1 MKFTAYILDVLSD
14 SVYPARITI
23 EDGIFKEITPIHVTE
38 ETKIDMEGLM
48 LPGFIDSHIHIESS
62 MLTPAQFAKIAV
74 RHGTTSV
81 VSDPHEIANV
91 LGIEGIEFMI
101 DNGNTVPFNFYYTAP
116 SCVPATSFE
125 TAGFILDSSDIE
137 FLLKKEEIVALGEM
151 MNFPGV
157 INGDEEVLKK
167 LELARQ
173 YGKPIDG
180 HAPLLSGKDL
190 DKYMEQYIIT
200 DHECSNFSEA
210 IEKKQKGMKIMVRDG
225 SSAKNMEAL
234 FDFSERMEHLKN
246 QDSFGIIPTEVLER
260 RIPSP
265 IFDFIVSDD
274 KHPNDLIHG
283 HLNKSVK
290 KAADLGIDVIKA
302 IEMVTINPAA
312 HYGLDA
318 GVIVTGAKADFI
330 IIDNLKDLNILKTYI
345 SGQCVFDGEEVLFD
359 VDEVE
364 TKNSMNATL
373 KNKEDFEIYY
383 DGDECEVNVI
393 ECFNGE
399 LLTSKTTATLKTKD
413 GIVQSDIYEDILKIS
428 VVERYGNNN
437 VSNAF
442 IKGFGL
448 KKGAIA
454 SSVSHD
460 SHNIVVVG
468 YDAEMMAE
476 AVNDVIE
483 NKGGIAVV
491 SEDFRDSLSLPIA
504 GLMTNEDAKDVAKKL
519 ETLHKM
525 ASALGCKLDSPFM
538 TMAFMSLLV
547 IPSLKLSDLGLFD
560 GDAFE
565 FIDVIRD

>member
-1 MKFTAYILDVLSD
+1 MSFTAYILDVLTD
-14 SVYPARITI
+14 SVYPARISI
-23 EDGIFKEITPIHVTE
+23 ENGIFKEIIPINVTG
-38 ETKIDMEGLM
+38 ETKIDVEGLI

-91 LGIEGIEFMI
+91 CGIEGIEFMI
-101 DNGNTVPFNFYYTAP
+101 ENGNTVPFNFYYTAP

-125 TAGFILDSSDIE
+125 TAGCILDSSDIE
-137 FLLKKEEIVALGEM
+137 FLLKKDEIVALGEM

-157 INGDEEVLKK
+157 INGDEEVIKK
-167 LELARQ
+167 LELARK
-173 YGKPIDG
+173 YKKPIDG
-180 HAPLLSGKDL
+180 HAPLLSGKEL
-190 DKYMEQYIIT
+190 DKYLEQYIVT
-200 DHECSNFSEA
+200 DHECSNFAEA

-234 FDFSERMEHLKN
+234 FDFSERIDHLKN
-246 QDSFGIIPTEVLER
+246 QDSFGIIPTEVLSR
-260 RIPSP
+260 RIHSP
-265 IFDFIVSDD
+265 MFDFIVSDD
-274 KHPNDLIHG
+274 KHPNDLIKG
-283 HLNKSVK
+283 HLNTSVK
-290 KAADLGIDVIKA
+290 KATDLGIDVIKA

-312 HYGLDA
+312 HYCLDA
-318 GVIVTGAKADFI
+318 GSIVTGAKADFI
-330 IIDNLKDLNILKTYI
+330 IIDNLKDFNILKTYI
-345 SGQCVFDGEEVLFD
+345 SGECVFDGENVLFD
-359 VDEVE
+359 VPEVE
-364 TKNSMNATL
+364 AKNSVNAT
-373 KNKEDFEIYY
+373 KKTSEDFEVYF

-399 LLTSKTTATLKTKD
+399 LLTQKTTAKLKCKESK
-413 GIVQSDIYEDILKIS
+413 VLSDIYDDILRIS
-428 VVERYGNNN
+428 VVERYGEDH
-437 VSNAF
+437 VANAF

-454 SSVSHD
+454 SSVAHD

-468 YDAEMMAE
+468 YDTEMMAR
-476 AVNDVIE
+476 AVNTVID

-491 SEDFRDSLSLPIA
+491 SEDFEDSLSLPIA
-504 GLMTNEDAKDVAKKL
+504 GLMTNEDAYDVASKL
-519 ETLHKM
+519 DTLHKM
-525 ASALGCKLDSPFM
+525 SSALGCKLDSPFM

-565 FIDVIRD
+565 FMDVIIN